1 MNEWLIVVN
10 TNYDDRVAWM
20 IALST
25 GRRCAVC
32 DELLFLPLKWA
43 AGILATCHNNNN
55 NNMPA
60 FGLDQPANLDTSI
73 QAYLFNTCALLSIN
87 ISSKPRRVMSCH
99 DSELQ

>member
-1 MNEWLIVVN
+1 MNEWMIVVN
-10 TNYDDRVAWM
+10 TNYDDRVVWM

-32 DELLFLPLKWA
+32 DELFFLPLKWA

-55 NNMPA
+55 NMPA
-60 FGLDQPANLDTSI
+60 FGLYQPANLDTSI
-73 QAYLFNTCALLSIN
+73 QAYLFNTCALLLIN